1 MQNWFYVAAL
11 VLSANPSL
19 TGQQVRDIIEQT
31 AQKVGGYNYTTTTG
45 RTNGTWHNE
54 MGYGL
59 VNALCAVNQA
69 RMHLATLSGPSTVCS
84 SGATFTLNNL
94 PDSASVSWDKSFNLA
109 YVSGQGTTSY
119 KVKSSGGILPTVAK
133 ASGEDL
139 SAMSSMTIQSAGS
152 IGWVRAT
159 ISSSCGDIPLEKTV
173 WAGLPGFIPVV
184 SGYPTVTCGNSLFT
198 EANNRTVTWSVGG
211 PLQIVGSNY
220 GYKCVVRGTGSR
232 VGWVYATAANDC
244 GSFRGEL
251 LVEISCGYSLAF
263 SPNPSSGETTIEI
276 ATGSGEVLA
285 PDTEWDLEVYDSMQ
299 SLKTKTQKLK
309 GDKQTINTTGW
320 KDGVYIV
327 RVKIGKE
334 IISEKLVVKH

>member
-1 MQNWFYVAAL
+1 
-11 VLSANPSL
+11 
-19 TGQQVRDIIEQT
+19 
-31 AQKVGGYNYTTTTG
+31 
-45 RTNGTWHNE
+45 
-54 MGYGL
+54 
-59 VNALCAVNQA
+59 
-69 RMHLATLSGPSTVCS
+69 
-84 SGATFTLNNL
+84 
-94 PDSASVSWDKSFNLA
+94 DSASVSWDKSFNLA
-109 YVSGQGTTSY
+109 YVSGQGTISY
-119 KVKSSGGILPTVAK
+119 KVKSSGGILPTVAT

-139 SAMSSMTIQSAGS
+139 SMMAPMAIESTGSS
-152 IGWVRAT
+152 GWIRAT
-159 ISSSCGDIPLEKTV
+159 ISNSCGDIPLEKTV

-220 GYKCVVRGTGSR
+220 GYKCVVRGTGSG

-251 LVEISCGYSLAF
+251 LVEISCGYSLSF

-309 GDKQTINTTGW
+309 GDKKAINTTGW